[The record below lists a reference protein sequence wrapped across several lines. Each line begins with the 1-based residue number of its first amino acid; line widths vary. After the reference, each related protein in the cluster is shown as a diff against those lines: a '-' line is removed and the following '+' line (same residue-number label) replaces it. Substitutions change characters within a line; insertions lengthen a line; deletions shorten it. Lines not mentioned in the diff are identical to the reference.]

1 MNDMKRIKLILI
13 VLLVLVSQ
21 AVFAQTFTLTIPDTI
36 KSDTLN
42 SQIVF
47 DVVITNITTS
57 PLSVYLVRKSNILP
71 ENWTSSLCFSS
82 CFAPFLDSAATT
94 SDYNSSPLTAGEQ
107 RDISLHVNPMVNQGT
122 AYVKLVIGN
131 LNNPSDNKTI
141 NFTAST
147 SLTSIND
154 VTAPGGYYLSQNYPN
169 PFNPSTV
176 ISYSVANSGQ
186 VTLKLYNIIGKEI
199 ATLVNEYKEPGN
211 YYYQFDGKEL
221 TSGVYLYKFQSG
233 NFVSVKKMVLMK

>member
-1 MNDMKRIKLILI
+1 MKTMRLTLFLLLA
-13 VLLVLVSQ
+13 VLSQ
-21 AVFAQTFTLTIPDTI
+21 AVFAQTFTLTVPDTV
-36 KSDTLN
+36 KTDTLN

-94 SDYNSSPLTAGEQ
+94 SDFNSSPLIAGEQ
-107 RDISLHVNPMVNQGT
+107 RSISLHVIPVVNQGT

-147 SLTSIND
+147 SVTSIND
-154 VTAPGGYYLSQNYPN
+154 ITAPGGYYLAQNYPN

-176 ISYSVANSGQ
+176 INYSVAKAGQ
-186 VTLKLYNIIGKEI
+186 VTLKLYNIIGKEV
-199 ATLVNEYKEPGN
+199 ASLVNEYKIPGN
-211 YYYQFDGKEL
+211 YYYDLNGKNL
-221 TSGVYLYKFQSG
+221 SSGVYLYKITSG
-233 NFVSVKKMVLMK
+233 NFVSVKKMVLLK